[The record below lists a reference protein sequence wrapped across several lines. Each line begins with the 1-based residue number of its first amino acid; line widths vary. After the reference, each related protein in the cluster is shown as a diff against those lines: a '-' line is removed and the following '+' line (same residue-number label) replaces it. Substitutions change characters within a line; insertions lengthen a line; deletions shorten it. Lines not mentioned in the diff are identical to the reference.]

1 MATNVKY
8 YCMGFLADGTP
19 SVRTFANTKDV
30 EKENEKYIVELKQ
43 KVKEMSASELL
54 ATVEI
59 ITASDYDLY
68 VNGDGTN
75 TYVRDMETGKPKIY
89 IPPEPTKEELQ
100 AQALSQLENEYN
112 VQKEG
117 LKKDLDTAT
126 LAGNTEAVQSIQKEF
141 MEFNKAYEEAKNNI
155 LEEGVE

>member
-19 SVRTFANTKDV
+19 SVRTFANTKDI
-30 EKENEKYIVELKQ
+30 EKNNEKYIAELKQ
-43 KVKEMSASELL
+43 KVKKMTEEELF
-54 ATVEI
+54 VVDI
-59 ITASDYDLY
+59 ISASDYDLY

-100 AQALSQLENEYN
+100 AQALANLESEYN
-112 VQKEG
+112 AQKEG
-117 LKKDLDTAT
+117 FKKDLDTAN
-126 LAGNTEAVQSIQKEF
+126 LAGNTEAIKSIQEEF
-141 MEFNKAYEEAKNNI
+141 MAFNKAYEEAKNEI
-155 LEEGVE
+155 LKDE

>member
-8 YCMGFLADGTP
+8 YCMAFLKDGTP
-19 SVRTFANTKDV
+19 SVRTFANTKDI
-30 EKENEKYIVELKQ
+30 EKNNEKYIVELKQ
-43 KVKEMSASELL
+43 KVKEMSTDEFV
-54 ATVEI
+54 TVEI

-75 TYVRDMETGKPKIY
+75 TYIRDMETGKPKIY
-89 IPPEPTKEELQ
+89 VAPEPTKEELQ

-117 LKKDLDTAT
+117 FKKDLDTAT
-126 LAGNTEAVQSIQKEF
+126 LAGNTEAVQSIQQEF

>member
-19 SVRTFANTKDV
+19 SVRTFASTKSV
-30 EKENEKYIVELKQ
+30 ENNDENYITDLKN
-43 KVKEMSASELL
+43 KVMSMADNEEVSIVDIINSE
-54 ATVEI
+54 E
-59 ITASDYDLY
+59 YNLY

-75 TYVRDMETGKPKIY
+75 SYIRDMETGKPKIY

-112 VQKEG
+112 AQKEG
-117 LKKDLDTAT
+117 FKQDLDTAT
-126 LAGNTEAVQSIQKEF
+126 LAGNTEAIQSIQQEF
-141 MEFNKAYEEAKNNI
+141 MEFNRAYEEAKQEI
-155 LEEGVE
+155 LADK

>member
-19 SVRTFANTKDV
+19 YVRTFANTKDV

-43 KVKEMSASELL
+43 KVKEMSADELDI
-54 ATVEI
+54 VEI
-59 ITASDYDLY
+59 ISAEEYNMY

-117 LKKDLDTAT
+117 FKKDLDTAT

>member
-8 YCMGFLADGTP
+8 YCMGFLADGMP

-43 KVKEMSASELL
+43 KVKEMSADEL

-59 ITASDYDLY
+59 ISAEEYNLY

-117 LKKDLDTAT
+117 FKKDLDTAT

>member
-8 YCMGFLADGTP
+8 YCMGFLIDGTP
-19 SVRTFANTKDV
+19 SVRTFANTKDI
-30 EKENEKYIVELKQ
+30 EKNNKEYITELKQ
-43 KVKEMSASELL
+43 KVKKMTEEELS
-54 ATVEI
+54 VVDI
-59 ITASDYDLY
+59 ISASDYDLY

-89 IPPEPTKEELQ
+89 VAPDPTQEELK
-100 AQALSQLENEYN
+100 AKALAELENEYN
-112 VQKEG
+112 LQKEG
-117 LKKDLDTAT
+117 FKKDLDTAT